1 MSESAAFC
9 QIIIQAS
16 SLVVFYVLKDL
27 KERER
32 SCPLTVCEAG
42 AVYLLFT
49 RLLRSHFDLETDFQ
63 KT

>member
-9 QIIIQAS
+9 QIVIRAS
-16 SLVVFYVLKDL
+16 SLVVLCSERFKG
-27 KERER
+27 ERER